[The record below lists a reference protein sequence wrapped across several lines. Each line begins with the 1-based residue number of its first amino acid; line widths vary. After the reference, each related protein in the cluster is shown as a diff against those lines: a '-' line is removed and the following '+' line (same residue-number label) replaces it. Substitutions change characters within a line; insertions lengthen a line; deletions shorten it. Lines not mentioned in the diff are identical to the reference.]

1 MPKIR
6 TLIVIICLSSCT
18 NSSYMPQVH
27 ALILVLY
34 PKFVYNI
41 YSTYMPQTRTL
52 IVIKCLSLCTYCIY
66 MPQVHA
72 LIVFFATNECINSTY
87 MPLRC

>member
-1 MPKIR
+1 M
-6 TLIVIICLSSCT
+6 
-18 NSSYMPQVH
+18 
-27 ALILVLY
+27 
-34 PKFVYNI
+34 YNI